1 MCCGL
6 YSPSTLSSIA
16 PLPHCIF
23 APYITLP
30 ISSLL
35 QHPLKCDL
43 NGPHNGFQFQQLENL
58 YNILLN
64 RINNA
69 NGLHAQLA
77 GLQGPQYQVA
87 VQNFE
92 QALNQIWTTWTNQAA
107 LVNEL
112 WPTQR
117 DNLDK
122 ILAGIIPPYWLA
134 ILSSH
139 QPKIQPLL
147 QQLGQIPQQNAA
159 KVQLYQKVQPLLQ
172 TAVTALTQPWLIWQ
186 QHASLLYPQ
195 TAQPVVNAWARTWAG
210 LFEARAK
217 LMSLMY
223 SLNTLTANYLQAER
237 ADWNNLVSSFV
248 IPNLTPQTQQYMVQV
263 NQLILNLQS
272 NPVQQG
278 NGMFVEAEETE
289 VRTRDTKE
297 QTTTATDDN
306 GTHLSEQ
313 VDTEAEAEVE
323 SESAFLADN

>member
-1 MCCGL
+1 M
-6 YSPSTLSSIA
+6 
-16 PLPHCIF
+16 
-23 APYITLP
+23 
-30 ISSLL
+30 
-35 QHPLKCDL
+35 
-43 NGPHNGFQFQQLENL
+43 
-58 YNILLN
+58 
-64 RINNA
+64 
-69 NGLHAQLA
+69 
-77 GLQGPQYQVA
+77 A